1 MEIARLNGTHEGVM
15 AGFAGHKI
23 GPYDVLLQIA
33 EGGMAT
39 VYRGYDPER
48 DRTVAI
54 KILSPFL
61 SNQPKFRARFER
73 EAELMHSLRHPN
85 IVPVLDYGR
94 ARHSMYLV
102 MPFMNVGSLEDRLRR
117 GPISVTAGS
126 RIIDQMAVALEHAHA
141 FGVVHR
147 DIKPANI
154 LIDEKFN
161 AWLSDFGFAYVFD
174 ASVNL
179 TGSTLIGTP
188 AYMAPEQILGH
199 KVTPKADQY
208 ALGVVLY
215 QLCTGRVPYDAA
227 TPMKLALKHA
237 TEPLPRPRLVNPN
250 LPDAVEEVLL
260 KALSKDPN
268 FRYDSVREFNLAFHE
283 SLKKVIDPE
292 TGGLRPGVLSHLPK
306 AELAPFA
313 ATLVGASVQ
322 MLERVP
328 KPKLIPKLSPKLIPW
343 LLGAAPVALATTF
356 FGVRAIMGSIN
367 GRASEPVPV
376 QQVLV
381 DREVED
387 IDESGSGDPL
397 ETAVMA
403 TVMSL
408 QETEEIILPAGSP
421 GATEIVGPTS
431 TPTPTRF
438 IPTSTPTRLVPTNT
452 PTTVIQPTATQ
463 RDSYCDSYDLS
474 EFMLNRDQVSWDL
487 NIGDA
492 EASVLQELTFNWP
505 AENGNLFKVDL
516 GGATICVGDIENP
529 ASIQTWTGGETSRI
543 VTGNERLAFR
553 FKDDAQAQGYSLQIS
568 LANGCLIQ
576 AEN

>member
-1 MEIARLNGTHEGVM
+1 M
-15 AGFAGHKI
+15 AGFVGRKI

-48 DRTVAI
+48 DRNVAI

-94 ARHSMYLV
+94 ARHSLYLV
-102 MPFMNVGSLEDRLRR
+102 MPYMNVGSLEDRLRQ
-117 GPISVTAGS
+117 GTISVAAGS
-126 RIIDQMAVALEHAHA
+126 RILDQMAVALEHAHA

-147 DIKPANI
+147 DVKPANI
-154 LIDEKFN
+154 LMDEKFN
-161 AWLSDFGFAYVFD
+161 AWLADFGFAYVFD
-174 ASVNL
+174 ASINL

-237 TEPLPRPRLVNPN
+237 TEPLPRPRLANPN

-260 KALSKDPN
+260 RALSKDPN

-306 AELAPFA
+306 AELAPFS
-313 ATLVGASVQ
+313 ATLAGASVQ
-322 MLERVP
+322 MLERTP
-328 KPKLIPKLSPKLIPW
+328 RPRLIPRINPKLFPW
-343 LLGAAPVALATTF
+343 LLGVAPVALVAAV
-356 FGVRAIMGSIN
+356 FGVRAMLGSVDSPM
-367 GRASEPVPV
+367 AEQVPI

-381 DREVED
+381 DGEVDGEG
-387 IDESGSGDPL
+387 ESGSGDLL

-408 QETEEIILPAGSP
+408 QETEEIIIPPGSP
-421 GATEIVGPTS
+421 TAPEIAGVLA
-431 TPTPTRF
+431 TPTPMTLLPTQTPTELT
-438 IPTSTPTRLVPTNT
+438 PTSIPATVSPPTPAD
-452 PTTVIQPTATQ
+452 QPSLCA
-463 RDSYCDSYDLS
+463 SYGLD
-474 EFMLNRDQVSWDL
+474 EFMLNRDQVSWQL
-487 NIGDA
+487 LTGEA
-492 EASVLQELTFNWP
+492 EATVLQALTISWP
-505 AENGNLFKVDL
+505 SENGNLFKVDL
-516 GGATICVGDIENP
+516 GGSTIWVGDVGSP
-529 ASIQTWTGGETSRI
+529 ADIQTWTGGETSRI
-543 VTGNERLAFR
+543 VNDSESIAFR
-553 FKDDAQAQGYSLQIS
+553 FNDDAQAQGYAVELSLE
-568 LANGCLIQ
+568 NGCQ
-576 AEN
+576 VHTSD

>member
-1 MEIARLNGTHEGVM
+1 MT
-15 AGFAGHKI
+15 GFTGRNI
-23 GPYDVLLQIA
+23 GRYNVLLQIA

-48 DRTVAI
+48 DQAVAI
-54 KILSPFL
+54 KVLSPFL

-85 IVPVLDYGR
+85 IVPVLDYGQV
-94 ARHSMYLV
+94 RHSLYLV
-102 MPFMNVGSLEDRLRR
+102 MPYMNVGSLEDRLRQS
-117 GPISVTAGS
+117 PISVTAGS
-126 RIIDQMAVALEHAHA
+126 RVMDQIAMALEHAHA

-147 DIKPANI
+147 DVKPANI

-215 QLCTGRVPYDAA
+215 QLCTGRLPYDAT

-250 LPDAVEEVLL
+250 LPDAVEDVLL

-268 FRYDSVREFNLAFHE
+268 FRYDSVRDFNQAFHE

-322 MLERVP
+322 MLERIPRP
-328 KPKLIPKLSPKLIPW
+328 KGLAKLSPRLIG
-343 LLGAAPVALATTF
+343 LLLAAAPVAAAASIL
-356 FGVRAIMGSIN
+356 GVRALVQNLEG
-367 GRASEPVPV
+367 GVTEPRPTAVMAGDEGTG
-376 QQVLV
+376 QMNAGV
-381 DREVED
+381 DD
-387 IDESGSGDPL
+387 GDPI

-403 TVMSL
+403 TFESL
-408 QETEEIILPAGSP
+408 QGTVFPSNAQDLVDSTEPAAAEFGQTPQLLTPS
-421 GATEIVGPTS
+421 
-431 TPTPTRF
+431 PTPTEVM
-438 IPTSTPTRLVPTNT
+438 PTETPTNLPL
-452 PTTVIQPTATQ
+452 PTATEPPALCSTY
-463 RDSYCDSYDLS
+463 RLS
-474 EFMLNRDQVSWDL
+474 SFILNRDQISWEL
-487 NIGDA
+487 QTGGA
-492 EASVLQELTFNWP
+492 EPTVLQSLTLSWP
-505 AENGNLFKVDL
+505 PGNGNLFKVDL
-516 GGATICVGDIENP
+516 AGATIWVGDLGSP
-529 ASIQTWTGGETSRI
+529 AGIQVWTGGETSRI
-543 VTGNERLAFR
+543 VAGNERIAFR
-553 FKDDAQAQGYSLQIS
+553 FKEDAHAQGYSLQIS
-568 LANGCLIQ
+568 LSNGCTVGI
-576 AEN
+576 ETE